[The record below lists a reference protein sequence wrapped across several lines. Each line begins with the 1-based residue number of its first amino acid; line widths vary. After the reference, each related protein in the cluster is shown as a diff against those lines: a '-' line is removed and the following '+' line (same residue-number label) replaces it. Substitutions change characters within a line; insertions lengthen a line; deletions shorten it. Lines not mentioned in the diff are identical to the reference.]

1 MLNGATSLIMMKS
14 DVLNDFDTIKVCVG
28 YELNGERIDYFPFE
42 ADADN
47 IKPIY
52 KSFPGWKCD
61 VSVCRTY
68 DELPTELKDYIAYIE
83 QETGV
88 SIDIISVG
96 PDRSETIMR

>member
-1 MLNGATSLIMMKS
+1 MNGATSLIMMKS

-28 YELNGERIDYFPFE
+28 YELNGEKIDYFPFE

-52 KSFPGWKCD
+52 KEFSGWKCD

-68 DELPTELKDYIAYIE
+68 EELPKELKEYIAYIE

-88 SIDIISVG
+88 SIDVVSVG
-96 PDRSETIMR
+96 PDRSETILR